1 MRQQELKIKCYIIVP
16 SIKNIYKL
24 HSMGNQPLNIGQV
37 GSWQASLTH
46 ATGSLEEKTS
56 WKVDTRALNQTIGQ
70 KPNQVILPNLNQ
82 TFKMN
87 DIWIMDLN
95 Q

>member
-56 WKVDTRALNQTIGQ
+56 
-70 KPNQVILPNLNQ
+70 
-82 TFKMN
+82 
-87 DIWIMDLN
+87 
-95 Q
+95 